1 MSKIVGVINNFD
13 GEYAFLSNF
22 YDSPIKGDDG
32 ITYPTV
38 EHFFQAMKT
47 EDLDYRRRISWA
59 STPGIAKRMG
69 RTLQLRPDW
78 EAVKEDYMHIALI
91 KKFADPKLKEKL
103 LATGDA
109 VLVEGTTWHD
119 CYWGVCNCEKCAG
132 NGLNRLGHHLSR
144 VRDFYKQ

>member
-1 MSKIVGVINNFD
+1 MPKIIDNFD

-22 YDSPIKGDDG
+22 YESPIKGDDG

-47 EDLDYRRRISWA
+47 EDLDYRKRISWT

-91 KKFADPKLKEKL
+91 KKFAIPELQEKL

-109 VLVEGTTWHD
+109 ALVEGTTWHD
-119 CYWGVCNCEKCAG
+119 QYWGVCNCAKCMG
-132 NGLNRLGHHLSR
+132 QGFNRLGYHLQQ
-144 VRDFYKQ
+144 VREFYKH